1 MTPLGYARRR
11 FYVGG
16 WNMQPRRIRFCVE
29 TREKAV
35 VYGIGNSLDGLGL
48 SRRIALH

>member
-16 WNMQPRRIRFCVE
+16 WNMQPRRIRFCGE

-35 VYGIGNSLDGLGL
+35 VYGKFP
-48 SRRIALH
+48 IAVERKVH